1 MKWSTIIEGES
12 ELSSRRRI
20 EVAGRDL
27 TLYLQK
33 LLYARGYSFTTAGI
47 AIASSISS
55 RLVLIKRKLQHAVC
69 DRLCT
74 KAVLLPK
81 KIKKKYGKK
90 RSILVHLFGQ
100 GVIIIL
106 MASQWSW
113 HELMGW
119 RSQYYRYKNM
129 FMLLTILIDLTF
141 SNVNMN

>member
-1 MKWSTIIEGES
+1 MIYHHW
-12 ELSSRRRI
+12 RRI
-20 EVAGRDL
+20 WTLVKKKNWGSWTRSDL
-27 TLYLQK
+27 ILTEITVRK
-33 LLYARGYSFTTAGI
+33 GILLYNGRYSYSIQYFEPFGSDQEKVAACCLRSSVHKSC
-47 AIASSISS
+47 AIA
-55 RLVLIKRKLQHAVC
+55 
-69 DRLCT
+69 
-74 KAVLLPK
+74 K
-81 KIKKKYGKK
+81 KITKKYGKK